1 MTNVLNSLKNT
12 AKKLKTNTAGNFGI
26 IASLSLFVLV
36 GGAAMAVDA
45 SNGFAAKQRLQ
56 TTTDAIALMAAKDL
70 SLSETEIVQLA
81 NDYHEVTY
89 PGATGDRLTINS
101 VERSGDTVTLD
112 ASNNINA
119 YFARVFG
126 HETLDIRTNS
136 VASLARRDLD
146 IALVLDNTG
155 SMRGSKLAALKAASN
170 DLVDILY
177 QDPNLSRGTQLGL
190 VPFASWVNV
199 GADQIELASLDLRG
213 VSDQNDLYFT
223 NNQGRLDRYDD
234 LGVDWD
240 GCVENRL
247 PPYDVDDT
255 APNPARPETLFQPA
269 FNPKSA
275 NPAAR
280 ADTSCDERRKVTPLT
295 NNIGTIRR
303 AISSMQASGWTNI
316 ANGATWGFRL
326 DSPNAPF
333 TQARPYEDEN
343 VKKAMV
349 ILTDGKQ
356 TMRPEAS
363 NISNYAYS
371 PFGFYG
377 ERALNRNTQRLEGRT
392 VKEALDNKL
401 SETCEAA
408 KAKDITVYTITFEL
422 DDRETQ
428 DIMRDCATTAG
439 NYFDVASARE
449 LSPVFEQIA
458 SSLSNLRLTN

>member
-223 NNQGRLDRYDD
+223 NNQG
-234 LGVDWD
+234 
-240 GCVENRL
+240 
-247 PPYDVDDT
+247 
-255 APNPARPETLFQPA
+255 
-269 FNPKSA
+269 
-275 NPAAR
+275 
-280 ADTSCDERRKVTPLT
+280 
-295 NNIGTIRR
+295 
-303 AISSMQASGWTNI
+303 
-316 ANGATWGFRL
+316 
-326 DSPNAPF
+326 
-333 TQARPYEDEN
+333 
-343 VKKAMV
+343 
-349 ILTDGKQ
+349 
-356 TMRPEAS
+356 
-363 NISNYAYS
+363 
-371 PFGFYG
+371 
-377 ERALNRNTQRLEGRT
+377 
-392 VKEALDNKL
+392 L
-401 SETCEAA
+401 SL
-408 KAKDITVYTITFEL
+408 IHI
-422 DDRETQ
+422 
-428 DIMRDCATTAG
+428 
-439 NYFDVASARE
+439 
-449 LSPVFEQIA
+449 
-458 SSLSNLRLTN
+458 